1 MNIFGNV
8 VERCPIIT
16 AAVWPR
22 RPFASLSA
30 LETAISEFIDS
41 LPESGEA
48 QFHRFLLNCLFQLCF
63 NVWVVVGPWLLFL
76 FRAQWH

>member
-41 LPESGEA
+41 LPESGETVSSA
-48 QFHRFLLNCLFQLCF
+48 FC
-63 NVWVVVGPWLLFL
+63 
-76 FRAQWH
+76 